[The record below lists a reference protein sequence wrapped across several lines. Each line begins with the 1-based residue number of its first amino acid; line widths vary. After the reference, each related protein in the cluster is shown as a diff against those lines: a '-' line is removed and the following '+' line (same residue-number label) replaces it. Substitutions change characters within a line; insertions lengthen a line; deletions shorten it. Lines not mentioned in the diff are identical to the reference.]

1 MQKEIVNL
9 YHFLYHIILAVFSNK
24 VLFWFD
30 FWDIL
35 EIRNYFEVWKTIRQL
50 FANDASNMKFSQ
62 LSADFAD
69 SSSKSAELVEISG
82 LCRFFIFLS

>member
-9 YHFLYHIILAVFSNK
+9 FHFLYHAILALSSSQ
-24 VLFWFD
+24 VLFWFH

-35 EIRNYFEVWKTIRQL
+35 EIQNYFEVWKTIRQL

-69 SSSKSAELVEISG
+69 S
-82 LCRFFIFLS
+82 

>member
-50 FANDASNMKFSQ
+50 FANDASNVKFSQ
-62 LSADFAD
+62 LSANFAD
-69 SSSKSAELVEISG
+69 Y
-82 LCRFFIFLS
+82 

>member
-35 EIRNYFEVWKTIRQL
+35 EIQNYFEVWKTIRQL

-62 LSADFAD
+62 LSANFAD
-69 SSSKSAELVEISG
+69 S
-82 LCRFFIFLS
+82 